1 MFGATIEVIDNKGN
15 VVEVKPV
22 DIPAGDTTVFFE
34 FVETQTEQEGVWKI
48 AGHEYDFDLAAK
60 LDAFVAAVGNQIAL
74 NEALADLGIENVK
87 VENMKAYAD
96 AQQEFLDELEED
108 EAELTVEA
116 IQAWIDEV
124 NVDVAEAGD
133 KKAAEAAAAKAVKDA
148 LKADNDIALQ
158 LALQNDVFVK
168 VNDEWTMDYKTQ
180 FNWDTLIDADSDAD
194 DIQTQ
199 INAVNDGK
207 VNDAIAAIVSG
218 TTGFPTDAIDSVET
232 KKLNTAKDYIL
243 NYATVDNDGEYV
255 NANLDDALEAIEV
268 QLAVA
273 DVLAA
278 TTPTTLKARLTALD
292 NLEAFSTDFIKDNF
306 IEANLKYYLNGFGDP
321 ATGGFKQVPSATVT
335 YEVSDVETLITT
347 MNTTV
352 STSYVTAVTSAG
364 TADEL
369 LAALKAFPGL
379 KYVAD
384 ANKDVYWDATSVG
397 TENQFASVTDDV
409 TTQAKVVE
417 LSINAINAADKTKV
431 IAALNV
437 LELDDIIVAN
447 AEAYVADASAS
458 VYTDASPQTLAGATD
473 RDEVQ
478 AAVDQINKA
487 VVVAAQVD
495 AINEADDVATVKA
508 ALDALADV
516 DEVVNYLKI
525 RSVDRDFVA
534 AYVLENRPD
543 GGYVAGTGTAL
554 DEIDAEVNDAQT
566 AYDAALTAVNNIQID
581 SSIDTIVSALEGTL
595 DEDYLALSN
604 TAKVEAAEAFYE
616 QLTFKTDG
624 TLETPFVTLAA
635 VKALL

>member
-1 MFGATIEVIDNKGN
+1 MFEATIEVIDNEGN

-34 FVETQTEQEGVWKI
+34 FVETQTKQEGVWII

-60 LDAFVAAVGNQIAL
+60 LDAFVAAVGDQIAL
-74 NEALADLGIENVK
+74 NKALADLGIENVK

-96 AQQEFLDELEED
+96 AQQDFLDELEED
-108 EAELTVEA
+108 EVELTVEA
-116 IQAWIDEV
+116 IQAWVDEV
-124 NVDVAEAGD
+124 NADVVEAGD
-133 KKAAEAAAAKAVKDA
+133 KEAAEAAAAKAVKDA

-168 VNDEWTMDYKTQ
+168 VNDEWIMDYKTQ

-218 TTGFPTDAIDSVET
+218 PTGFPTDAIDSVET

-352 STSYVTAVTSAG
+352 STSYVTAVTSAAN
-364 TADEL
+364 ADDL

-384 ANKDVYWDATSVG
+384 ANKDVYFT
-397 TENQFASVTDDV
+397 TTNQFAGVTDDV

-417 LSINAINAADKTKV
+417 LNIVAIDAADKTKV
-431 IAALNV
+431 IDALNV
-437 LELDDIIVAN
+437 LELKNVIAAN
-447 AEAYVADASAS
+447 AEAYVAADFSGDTTIANAQDTVDATNKQ
-458 VYTDASPQTLAGATD
+458 VI
-473 RDEVQ
+473 
-478 AAVDQINKA
+478 VD
-487 VVVAAQVD
+487 AQVK
-495 AINEADDVATVKA
+495 AINEAKDVATVKA

-516 DEVVNYLKI
+516 DEVADYLKI

-534 AYVLENRPD
+534 AYVLENRPAAP
-543 GGYVAGTGTAL
+543 GYANLGAIDTEVTA
-554 DEIDAEVNDAQT
+554 AQG
-566 AYDAALTAVNNIQID
+566 AYTAALGAVNALQVD
-581 SSIDTIVSALEGTL
+581 STIDTIVAALEGTL